1 MSIKSDWRNKRAS
14 QTNEDLLTKG
24 LFAIYLMALNWIL
37 LFKLGVRFTYMDE
50 RRVNLIPFNE
60 LISSNGHAGLSEII
74 MNIVIFVPLGIYTG
88 VLLKRWSFAGKI
100 IFFFLMSLMFELLQF
115 SFKIGAFDA
124 TDITTNLSGGII
136 GLLMYAIIK
145 KIFSN
150 SIRSQRFINIIAT
163 TGTLLMIIFLVML
176 KLNMLPLR
184 YQ

>member
-100 IFFFLMSLMFELLQF
+100 IFFFL
-115 SFKIGAFDA
+115 
-124 TDITTNLSGGII
+124 
-136 GLLMYAIIK
+136 GLCK
-145 KIFSN
+145 
-150 SIRSQRFINIIAT
+150 
-163 TGTLLMIIFLVML
+163 
-176 KLNMLPLR
+176 
-184 YQ
+184 